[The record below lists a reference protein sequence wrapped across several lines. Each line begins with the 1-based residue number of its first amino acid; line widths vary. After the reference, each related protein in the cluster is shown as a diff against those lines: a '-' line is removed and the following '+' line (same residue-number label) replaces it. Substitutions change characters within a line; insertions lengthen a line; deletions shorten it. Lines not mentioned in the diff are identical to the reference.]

1 MYLSLQGAGIGLLF
15 SLAVCFW
22 IGVGSILNPVTRVTL
37 TNTITACASS
47 INLFNNNSLD
57 SITNLSVS
65 LVTLQG
71 DSNVTLFEKSDVY
84 TPMNSTLVPADSSED
99 LQRYVS
105 DVGLDARKPVFGV
118 CE

>member
-1 MYLSLQGAGIGLLF
+1 M
-15 SLAVCFW
+15 
-22 IGVGSILNPVTRVTL
+22 GSILNPVTRVTL

-84 TPMNSTLVPADSSED
+84 TPMNSTLVPTDSSEE
-99 LQRYVS
+99 LQR
-105 DVGLDARKPVFGV
+105 
-118 CE
+118 